1 MEVNVEQVVAAYMK
15 LREKKKAIEA
25 KADEEVNAI
34 KVKMEKFETWIREK
48 ANEDG
53 VTSFK
58 TRSGTAFLTTTD
70 YANVADWDAVLNFIK
85 TNQAFDMLERRI
97 SKTAVRSYIDAH
109 KEVPAGVDYGT
120 RLIVNVRKPTTKAE

>member
-120 RLIVNVRKPTTKAE
+120 RLTVNVRKPTTKAE